1 MCGTSRDYDSG
12 GEGGEGSEGVRE
24 WDNRGG
30 GAFRA
35 LRIGSSYALFLR
47 RGVGGGGGGH
57 E

>member
-47 RGVGGGGGGH
+47 RGVGGGGGH